1 MQWNLSYNLRVNLMD
16 STINVLSFET
26 IYQAAAQQYE
36 EIRIQKGEMDTNRD
50 WISWIQLA
58 IEFI

>member
-1 MQWNLSYNLRVNLMD
+1 MD

-50 WISWIQLA
+50 WISWMQLA
-58 IEFI
+58 IDFF

>member
-50 WISWIQLA
+50 WISWMQLA
-58 IEFI
+58 IDFF